1 LDSLGV
7 KGDVLLRLLVVLLLN
22 AVLASSAFAQA
33 NSSSNLPQ
41 PAASTADLPTGTNEF
56 GVWAG
61 YSPTSP
67 HGIGITSDRKLFL
80 LNASYARVIGNTKTV
95 AIKYTFDV
103 VPVALITQPAET
115 FVTNTGAVISHN
127 AQTVYGGGLNPIG
140 FQFNFRRGH
149 KWQPFA
155 NTHGGFLYFAQQ
167 VPVID
172 SSQYNFTFSFGGG
185 VQVFSGERSSLSL
198 GYRYYHLSNANT
210 GDRNP
215 GVDANLF
222 YAAFSLFKRR

>member
-1 LDSLGV
+1 M
-7 KGDVLLRLLVVLLLN
+7 LRLFALLL
-22 AVLASSAFAQA
+22 ACAGLVSAASAQVDSSSSA
-33 NSSSNLPQ
+33 PQ
-41 PAASTADLPTGTNEF
+41 PASSISDLPTGTNEF

-67 HGIGITSDRKLFL
+67 HGIGITSDRKLFV
-80 LNASYARVIGNTKTV
+80 LNGSYARVIGNTKTV

-115 FVTNTGAVISHN
+115 FVTNSGAVISHN

-172 SSQYNFTFSFGGG
+172 SSQYNFTFSLGGG
-185 VQVFSGERSSLSL
+185 VQVFSGERSSFSL

-210 GDRNP
+210 GTRNP

-222 YAAFSLFKRR
+222 YAAFTLFKRH

>member
-1 LDSLGV
+1 M
-7 KGDVLLRLLVVLLLN
+7 LRLLAMLFGCVALICP
-22 AVLASSAFAQA
+22 AQA
-33 NSSSNLPQ
+33 QTSSSSTPPDSHA
-41 PAASTADLPTGTNEF
+41 PAANLTTGTNEF
-56 GVWAG
+56 GFWGG
-61 YSPTSP
+61 YSPNSP

-80 LNASYARVIGNTKTV
+80 LNGSYARVIGNTDSV
-95 AIKYTFDV
+95 AIKYTIDI

-115 FVTNTGAVISHN
+115 FVTNSGALISHN
-127 AQTVYGGGLNPIG
+127 AETVYGGGLDPIG

-185 VQVFSGERSSLSL
+185 VQVFTSERSSFSI
-198 GYRYYHLSNANT
+198 GYKYYHLSNANS
-210 GDRNP
+210 GNRNP

-222 YAAFSLFKRR
+222 YAGFSFFK